1 MTQLIKQ
8 MADLSSV
15 SQTMR
20 ANRFRLF
27 RETLQ
32 PGPDAAILDVGG
44 TSAMWLGTGLE
55 KNVTLLNLT
64 EPKLKDLQ
72 MGFKA
77 VKGNALDMHMFAD
90 QQFDIVFSNSV
101 IEHLGSYKNQKR
113 FASEVHRVGRHYW
126 VQTPNRRFPVEPHFM
141 FPFFQFFPDKMQKKI
156 AVTWKHSHFKRH
168 GIPREKILAELANIR
183 LLTEAEF
190 KLLFIRANLI
200 REEMFGFTKSFVAYA

>member
-8 MADLSSV
+8 KAGLSFV
-15 SQTMR
+15 SQAMR
-20 ANRFRLF
+20 ANRFKLF
-27 RETLQ
+27 LETLQ

-64 EPKLKDLQ
+64 EPKQKDLQ

-101 IEHLGSYKNQKR
+101 IEHVGSYENQKR
-113 FASEVHRVGRHYW
+113 FASEVHRVGRHFW
-126 VQTPNRRFPVEPHFM
+126 VQTPNRRFPVEPHFL
-141 FPFFQFFPDKMQKKI
+141 FPFFQFLPRNMQKQI
-156 AVTWKHSHFKRH
+156 ALIWKPSHFKRH

-190 KLLFIRANLI
+190 NQLFSRANLI
-200 REEMFGFTKSFVAYA
+200 REEMFGFTKSFVACA